1 MKLIRNTIISTIF
14 IIICILFIFIPT
26 ELDTRDSMMIQSNLF
41 NIFRIIFILL
51 AGIFVIL
58 ESMVTKK
65 SIVELFCITTIFI
78 LKYLFYDEID
88 PGIVMIIVS
97 IFLFYSI
104 WCNDLISF
112 HFIEK
117 FINLLFYFLV
127 IYSILGMVFNY
138 KQSGII
144 KLEFINKDVNYTAY
158 FGFVLANYFMKIKKK
173 RKGIFLFS
181 LFLLT
186 FSRLY
191 IISLMIYIL
200 IFKFKIE
207 IKRYTM
213 IYLFS
218 HVVLVIFGI
227 IYIVLY
233 DRVKPEYVYLTG
245 FSRLK
250 NLFDESNYIRFTA
263 NTLIFQISTIKDF
276 ILGFKKNTFDGL
288 YLFRNKSINPHNLF
302 FGLYVQ
308 FGAIVSGIYT
318 SKYIKIFNKYTT
330 EFSKYYIPIIFYHCI
345 LGVSSYYGMDLIF
358 QLILIKIIMEKNKN
372 GTNKDWC
379 TDTYR
384 ACSSWIRN
392 SKSIDEFICWKR

>member
-26 ELDTRDSMMIQSNLF
+26 EIDTRDSMMIQSNLF
-41 NIFRIIFILL
+41 NIFRIIYILL
-51 AGIFVIL
+51 AGICIIL
-58 ESMVTKK
+58 INKITKK

-104 WCNDLISF
+104 WSNKFISF
-112 HFIEK
+112 DFIEK

-127 IYSILGMVFNY
+127 IYSIVGMVY
-138 KQSGII
+138 KYNQLGII

-158 FGFVLANYFMKIKKK
+158 LGFVLANYFMMINKK

-181 LFLLT
+181 LFILT

-200 IFKFKIE
+200 IFKFEIK

-213 IYLFS
+213 IYLLS

-227 IYIVLY
+227 MYVVLY
-233 DRVKPEYVYLTG
+233 DRIKPEYVYLTG

-263 NTLIFQISTIKDF
+263 NTLIFRVSTIKDF

-288 YLFRNKSINPHNLF
+288 YLFKNKSINPHNLF

-330 EFSKYYIPIIFYHCI
+330 EFSKYYIPLIFYHCI
-345 LGVSSYYGMDLIF
+345 LGISSYYGMDLIF
-358 QLILIKIIMEKNKN
+358 QLILIKIILEKSKN
-372 GTNKDWC
+372 ETNKD
-379 TDTYR
+379 
-384 ACSSWIRN
+384 
-392 SKSIDEFICWKR
+392 